1 MLAVRH
7 CAALWKHEE
16 RSCVSLSTKSSGASR
31 RNIWTNTIKWDLT
44 KILMLRIHLWCIRQ
58 GHFISPWQPSWC
70 LNLDLHPGLSDAKTV
85 FFTTAPYCFPIKYKV
100 RGFCPGAVRT
110 RGLGIL
116 RKASLEMLCEL
127 ECWRTSTQS
136 LQGRA
141 KWRCGEGM
149 GWVWQISLS
158 LFSSVL

>member
-1 MLAVRH
+1 MCLFPQRAQV
-7 CAALWKHEE
+7 LVGETSE
-16 RSCVSLSTKSSGASR
+16 QTST
-31 RNIWTNTIKWDLT
+31 IEWDLT
-44 KILMLRIHLWCIRQ
+44 KILMLMIHLWCSRQ
-58 GHFISPWQPSWC
+58 DHFFSSWQPSWC
-70 LNLDLHPGLSDAKTV
+70 LNLDLHPSLSDAKTV
-85 FFTTAPYCFPIKYKV
+85 FFTTVPNCFPIKCKD

-149 GWVWQISLS
+149 GWVWEISLS
-158 LFSSVL
+158 LFSSLL